1 MWTPPRALPE
11 PPCPGSPGI
20 HLLSLSAHKVHGP
33 KGVGALVRCRDV
45 PLEPLLHGGGQEAG
59 LRSGTENPFAVVA
72 FCHAA
77 RQVEQRHRAMQA
89 ERAVYHARLLE
100 ALESHQR
107 LRVFRSPHQL
117 PFFISFSLPEIPG
130 EVTLHHLEQEGLL
143 VSTGSACSTSSPEP
157 SRVLLA
163 TGIDRS
169 RALGAIRMSFSIHN
183 TLAGLEKYVLP
194 ALDRALKKLERA

>member
-1 MWTPPRALPE
+1 
-11 PPCPGSPGI
+11 
-20 HLLSLSAHKVHGP
+20 
-33 KGVGALVRCRDV
+33 
-45 PLEPLLHGGGQEAG
+45 
-59 LRSGTENPFAVVA
+59 
-72 FCHAA
+72 
-77 RQVEQRHRAMQA
+77 MQA